1 MQVLPVQGASQTVPV
16 QVQPFPAWVVQ
27 RVLLLAAVGELQLA
41 LAEQLPPTVVVQCF
55 SSVAEL
61 AFAVLGQL
69 VHLPG
74 IVPGRNGLPC
84 WAVFR
89 LELPEAF
96 FLLLRSVLQQIPV
109 AADSSNIWFAALQ
122 PVVVLLLRTNPEWVL
137 VQWYQSKYPAVL
149 PDGMTVLLVLAVVQ
163 QLFPLLTFPD
173 TAELVLAFPF
183 LCLLAVSHPAFFPP
197 LSSAGALLL

>member
-1 MQVLPVQGASQTVPV
+1 M
-16 QVQPFPAWVVQ
+16 
-27 RVLLLAAVGELQLA
+27 
-41 LAEQLPPTVVVQCF
+41 
-55 SSVAEL
+55 AEL

-69 VHLPG
+69 VHLPE
-74 IVPGRNGLPC
+74 IVPERNGLPC

-89 LELPEAF
+89 LELPEDF

-122 PVVVLLLRTNPEWVL
+122 PAAVLLLRTNPEWVL
-137 VQWYQSKYPAVL
+137 VQRYQSKYPAVL

-173 TAELVLAFPF
+173 TAELVLALPVVA
-183 LCLLAVSHPAFFPP
+183 LLSVSHPVFFPP
-197 LSSAGALLL
+197 LSSAGALPL

>member
-1 MQVLPVQGASQTVPV
+1 MQILPAQGASRAVPV
-16 QVQPFPAWVVQ
+16 QMQPFPACVVQ

-41 LAEQLPPTVVVQCF
+41 VAEQLPPAVVVRCF

-69 VHLPG
+69 VHLPET
-74 IVPGRNGLPC
+74 VLERNGLPC
-84 WAVFR
+84 WAASR

-96 FLLLRSVLQQIPV
+96 FLLFRSVLQQIPV
-109 AADSSNIWFAALQ
+109 AADSSNIWFAVLQ
-122 PVVVLLLRTNPEWVL
+122 PVVILLLRTIPEWVL

-173 TAELVLAFPF
+173 TAELVLALPVVA
-183 LCLLAVSHPAFFPP
+183 LLAVSHPVFFPP
-197 LSSAGALLL
+197 LSSAGALPL